1 VIDVIKWTATFEHA
15 LELAKFAD
23 VTTRIER
30 YFDVGAQAKAD
41 FVRLVLKITGDD
53 VIAAIAELGNQAGA
67 DSSQAA
73 RD

>member
-15 LELAKFAD
+15 LELAKFAY

-30 YFDVGAQAKAD
+30 YFYVGAQAKPD
-41 FVRLVLKITGDD
+41 FVSLVLKITGDD
-53 VIAAIAELGNQAGA
+53 VMTAITKLGNQAGA
-67 DSSQAA
+67 DSPQAA